1 MEVLTK
7 NPYVRTQWYDDI
19 FDPVTGEVLEEGT
32 PYLAQ
37 YANNLEDGIFNAY
50 VFIML
55 MQREMQRMQ
64 VQMELDGRAP
74 GNSGT
79 FADTLDGSTN
89 KITLDPTKTDV
100 NTAVSA
106 GATAI
111 TVDSTDGF
119 TAFTQVTIFDDVNT
133 EDVLITAVNS
143 DSLTVQALQHSYKKG
158 AKVARSTV
166 AIDTVNKKMD
176 VGNWPT
182 FSVELVEVV

>member
-1 MEVLTK
+1 MEVLTQ
-7 NPYVRTQWYDDI
+7 NPYKKTTWYDDI
-19 FDPVTGEVLEEGT
+19 YDPITKELLEEGT

-37 YANNLEDGIFNAY
+37 YANNFEDGIFNAY
-50 VFIML
+50 GYIML

-89 KITLDPTKTDV
+89 KITLDATKTDI
-100 NTAVSA
+100 NTEIIA
-106 GATAI
+106 GATEI
-111 TVDSTDGF
+111 PIDSTDGF
-119 TAFTQVTIFDDVNT
+119 TAFTQVTIYDDVNS

-143 DSLTVQALQHSYKKG
+143 DSLTVQALKNSYKKG
-158 AKVARSTV
+158 AKVARSTTV
-166 AIDTVNKKMD
+166 IDTVNKKMD
-176 VGNWPT
+176 VGAWST